1 MVVSSTTRC
10 FTRWPDA
17 TAGEL
22 HTMLNMLTRMGEA
35 PASERSTLD
44 GHHYTCK
51 VVVDHDVKMAV
62 GETGILLH
70 PPLPL
75 VGALTAVE
83 RGCQSNNSLADG

>member
-1 MVVSSTTRC
+1 MVVSSTARC

-70 PPLPL
+70 PPLHL
-75 VGALTAVE
+75 VGVSIETMRE
-83 RGCQSNNSLADG
+83 CQQHDSLADG